1 MKVCVFGASSAQI
14 DPVFLDAAHDLGKAI
29 ASRSWTLVF
38 GAGAT
43 GVMGAS
49 ADGAAAKQG
58 EIIGIVPS
66 FFLELHHALHSGC
79 TEMIYTETMRERKGK
94 MEDLADAFIICPG
107 GIGTYEEFFVVY
119 TLKQLQQLDKPICIF
134 NVAGY
139 YNPLIELLHK
149 TVDLHFMSQS
159 CMDLVM
165 ISDSIPQMLDYIAG
179 YSKGNTSVD
188 FMLERKDQNEN

>member
-1 MKVCVFGASSAQI
+1 
-14 DPVFLDAAHDLGKAI
+14 
-29 ASRSWTLVF
+29 
-38 GAGAT
+38 
-43 GVMGAS
+43 MGAS
-49 ADGAAAKQG
+49 ADGAASENG

-66 FFLELHHALHSGC
+66 FFIELHHALHNGC
-79 TEMIYTETMRERKGK
+79 TETIYTETMRERKGK

-107 GIGTYEEFFVVY
+107 GIGTYEEFFEVY

-134 NVAGY
+134 NVNGY
-139 YNPLIELLHK
+139 YDPLIELLHK

-179 YSKGNTSVD
+179 YSKGNTEVD
-188 FMLERKDQNEN
+188 FMLEPRQKEKD